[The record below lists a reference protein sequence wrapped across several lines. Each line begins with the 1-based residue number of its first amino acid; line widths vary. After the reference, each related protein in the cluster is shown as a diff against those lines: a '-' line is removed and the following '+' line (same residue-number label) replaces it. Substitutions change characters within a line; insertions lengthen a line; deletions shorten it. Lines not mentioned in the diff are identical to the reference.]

1 MNKKCVITGHT
12 RGIGL
17 SFYKHFVSKGWNV
30 IGFNTSTGFDSVV
43 EQAQGCDLFINNAY
57 ADGYQLSLFNQ
68 LYASVKK
75 MIVCGSIAARYPDS
89 TMPAYSHHKK
99 ELEDRVIDVANT
111 RRTGQADIVLLQL
124 TSTSYTND
132 KRVLKFIDYWLDN
145 PEIINVGFDI

>member
-12 RGIGL
+12 KGIGL
-17 SFYKHFVSKGWNV
+17 SFYKHFIAKGWNV
-30 IGFNTSTGFDSVV
+30 VGFNTDTGLDSVV

-57 ADGYQLSLFNQ
+57 ANGLQISLFNQ
-68 LYASVKK
+68 LHASVKK
-75 MIVCGSIAARYPDS
+75 MVVCGSIAARYPDPK
-89 TMPAYSHHKK
+89 MPAYSHHKK

-124 TSTSYTND
+124 TSTSYAND
-132 KRVLKFIDYWLDN
+132 DRVLKFVDYWLDN